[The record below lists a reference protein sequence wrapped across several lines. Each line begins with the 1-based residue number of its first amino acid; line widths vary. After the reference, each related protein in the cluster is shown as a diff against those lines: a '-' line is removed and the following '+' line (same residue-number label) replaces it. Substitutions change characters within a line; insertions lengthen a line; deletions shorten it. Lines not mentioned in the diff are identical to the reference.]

1 MDPHILRAAGGP
13 EEQVQSVC
21 SSEGS
26 QYSHADSE
34 SPQRQRDVNDVKQ
47 SCQNVRQRLRAIE
60 TLIRTTSCADSIV
73 VELGKIRDDLRGIEE
88 GEVAREEAIMESAKN
103 ALAGPALDFV
113 NCMSEFFRTNT
124 PP

>member
-60 TLIRTTSCADSIV
+60 TLISHYQTVQSLVV
-73 VELGKIRDDLRGIEE
+73 VET
-88 GEVAREEAIMESAKN
+88 REDS
-103 ALAGPALDFV
+103 
-113 NCMSEFFRTNT
+113 R
-124 PP
+124 